1 MDPGGRWYLGRP
13 AALVL
18 EPLKR
23 PATPPGGST
32 PAPVPLEW
40 TFALARSPGVEHY
53 LDTVGVGGSRPPAPT
68 TEGRLQAAFSVST
81 IGRSRTAEKQRRP
94 GCGPAAARQWRVGAA
109 RPRGHPRPAPS
120 PPAPTTEGRLQAAFS
135 VSTIGRSRTAE
146 KQRRPGS
153 GPAEARQ
160 WRVGAARPRGQPRAG
175 PRPPAPATEGRLQ
188 AARSRA

>member
-32 PAPVPLEW
+32 AAPVPLEW
-40 TFALARSPGVEHY
+40 SFALARSSGVEHY

-68 TEGRLQAAFSVST
+68 KIGRRKAAFSVS
-81 IGRSRTAEKQRRP
+81 P
-94 GCGPAAARQWRVGAA
+94 
-109 RPRGHPRPAPS
+109 
-120 PPAPTTEGRLQAAFS
+120 
-135 VSTIGRSRTAE
+135 IGRSRTAE

-153 GPAEARQ
+153 GPAEALQ
-160 WRVGAARPRGQPRAG
+160 WSAGDAWPRGQPRAG
-175 PRPPAPATEGRLQ
+175 
-188 AARSRA
+188 S